1 MSRQAQWDNVRL
13 TERGRSHGS
22 KSDGNGRSATPTTA
36 IPNSGELAGDCGFAY
51 PLLVYWNR
59 SLSVPLFPSLSI
71 YSKIIPSPSP
81 FRLLSR
87 PLVVVVVVLL
97 PLSLSAPFILS
108 RTPFVVLSSTQSSR
122 PSAPA
127 SASHCPPR
135 LHLPS
140 LSLSLASSLVL
151 VSRSLSTYFY
161 LSAIRRADP
170 RPRTQSPP
178 VPGFYYEIRDSPPA
192 SSRFTHTYPHPV
204 YVRRTATPRRAAPS
218 RYTLANFANVGS
230 RRITHLQQYRFFLH
244 PRSAPRRDTLLPIIL
259 YSFIATKI

>member
-1 MSRQAQWDNVRL
+1 MVAKATS
-13 TERGRSHGS
+13 
-22 KSDGNGRSATPTTA
+22 NGRSATPTTA

-87 PLVVVVVVLL
+87 LRSSSSPPLT
-97 PLSLSAPFILS
+97 LSAPFILS

-127 SASHCPPR
+127 SASASHCPPR

-140 LSLSLASSLVL
+140 LSLTSSSSLALYLPISISP
-151 VSRSLSTYFY
+151 
-161 LSAIRRADP
+161 LSAAQTLGHVHKAHR
-170 RPRTQSPP
+170 SPA
-178 VPGFYYEIRDSPPA
+178 FITRYEIAPRLRPGSPIPTSPRIRSPDGDA
-192 SSRFTHTYPHPV
+192 AP
-204 YVRRTATPRRAAPS
+204 RRTAPS

-244 PRSAPRRDTLLPIIL
+244 PRSAPRRDTLPIIS
-259 YSFIATKI
+259 YSFITTKI

>member
-1 MSRQAQWDNVRL
+1 MVAKATS
-13 TERGRSHGS
+13 
-22 KSDGNGRSATPTTA
+22 NGRSATPTTA

-87 PLVVVVVVLL
+87 PLVVVVP
-97 PLSLSAPFILS
+97 PLTLSAPFILS

-127 SASHCPPR
+127 SASASASHCPPR

-140 LSLSLASSLVL
+140 PRLSSSSLAL
-151 VSRSLSTYFY
+151 Y
-161 LSAIRRADP
+161 LSISISPLSAAQRPSATYTKPTGP
-170 RPRTQSPP
+170 R
-178 VPGFYYEIRDSPPA
+178 
-192 SSRFTHTYPHPV
+192 
-204 YVRRTATPRRAAPS
+204 
-218 RYTLANFANVGS
+218 L
-230 RRITHLQQYRFFLH
+230 LL
-244 PRSAPRRDTLLPIIL
+244 RDTR
-259 YSFIATKI
+259 

>member
-1 MSRQAQWDNVRL
+1 MVAKATS
-13 TERGRSHGS
+13 
-22 KSDGNGRSATPTTA
+22 NGRSATPTTA

-87 PLVVVVVVLL
+87 PLVVVVP
-97 PLSLSAPFILS
+97 PLTLSAPFILS

-127 SASHCPPR
+127 SASASASHCPPR

-140 LSLSLASSLVL
+140 LSLSLSPRPSSSSLAL
-151 VSRSLSTYFY
+151 YLPISISP
-161 LSAIRRADP
+161 LSAAQTLGHVHKAHR
-170 RPRTQSPP
+170 SPA
-178 VPGFYYEIRDSPPA
+178 FITRYEIAPRLRPGSPIPT
-192 SSRFTHTYPHPV
+192 S
-204 YVRRTATPRRAAPS
+204 PRIRSPDGDAAPS

-244 PRSAPRRDTLLPIIL
+244 PRSAPRRDTLPIIS
-259 YSFIATKI
+259 YSFITTKI

>member
-1 MSRQAQWDNVRL
+1 MVAKATS
-13 TERGRSHGS
+13 
-22 KSDGNGRSATPTTA
+22 NGRSATPTTA

-87 PLVVVVVVLL
+87 LRSSSSSPPLT
-97 PLSLSAPFILS
+97 LSAPFILS

-127 SASHCPPR
+127 SASASHCPPR

-140 LSLSLASSLVL
+140 LSLASSSSLALYLPISISP
-151 VSRSLSTYFY
+151 
-161 LSAIRRADP
+161 LSAAQTLGHVHKAHR
-170 RPRTQSPP
+170 SPA
-178 VPGFYYEIRDSPPA
+178 FITRYEIAPRLRPGSPIPT
-192 SSRFTHTYPHPV
+192 SPRIRSPDGD
-204 YVRRTATPRRAAPS
+204 TAPRRRDIHWQTLRMSDHAGLRISNNIAFS
-218 RYTLANFANVGS
+218 YTL
-230 RRITHLQQYRFFLH
+230 
-244 PRSAPRRDTLLPIIL
+244 APRRDEIRAPYYLVQFYHDEDPT
-259 YSFIATKI
+259 

>member
-1 MSRQAQWDNVRL
+1 MVAKATS
-13 TERGRSHGS
+13 
-22 KSDGNGRSATPTTA
+22 NGRSATPTTA

-87 PLVVVVVVLL
+87 PLVVVP
-97 PLSLSAPFILS
+97 PLTLSAPFILS

-127 SASHCPPR
+127 SASASASHCPPR

-140 LSLSLASSLVL
+140 LSLSLSRLV
-151 VSRSLSTYFY
+151 
-161 LSAIRRADP
+161 P
-170 RPRTQSPP
+170 RPRLSLSIYL
-178 VPGFYYEIRDSPPA
+178 FLSLR
-192 SSRFTHTYPHPV
+192 YP
-204 YVRRTATPRRAAPS
+204 PRRPS
-218 RYTLANFANVGS
+218 ATYTKPTG
-230 RRITHLQQYRFFLH
+230 
-244 PRSAPRRDTLLPIIL
+244 PRLLLRDTR
-259 YSFIATKI
+259 